1 MVEDVTS
8 KKLAALANTMAA
20 GRLIFFFDKPD
31 ETAHKCL
38 PFGFKKVPHV
48 IVADDAFALKTYIM
62 KPYPQKG
69 LIEDK
74 RIYNY
79 CLSCAK
85 KNCRVYVAKIL
96 KQCNPSLDVVLYRA
110 TPHTSKRCT
119 PLPDDDAGK
128 RNPPFLPSL
137 ESNLKPV
144 PLSHEAVTRKDE

>member
-1 MVEDVTS
+1 MGTNRRVSDGGA
-8 KKLAALANTMAA
+8 KNKCGLAQTIKDGSVAL
-20 GRLIFFFDKPD
+20 P
-31 ETAHKCL
+31 AHKCL

-85 KNCRVYVAKIL
+85 KNCRVYIAKIL
-96 KQCNPSLDVVLYRA
+96 KQCNSSLDVVLYRA
-110 TPHTSKRCT
+110 TPHTSKGVRPCQMMMQ
-119 PLPDDDAGK
+119 K
-128 RNPPFLPSL
+128 REIRPSYPHWNP
-137 ESNLKPV
+137 
-144 PLSHEAVTRKDE
+144 T